1 MSQND
6 QMRWEA
12 SQLNETINFDYEAV
26 EIDLAPFQ
34 LVEKTPITIVH
45 RIFTVL
51 SLRRAYVTKLGRLIG
66 VVGLAELRRA
76 IESANNGDAIAECT
90 DISPSST
97 TVESSTDDENDV
109 IVEGRHE
116 SNDIEKAF

>member
-66 VVGLAELRRA
+66 VVGLDELRRA

-90 DISPSST
+90 DISPSSA
-97 TVESSTDDENDV
+97 VESSTDDENDV
-109 IVEGRHE
+109 IVEGRHV